1 MSLASRAD
9 CLIANS
15 VIFMRNSIDKCI
27 TTVRR
32 KEIML
37 KKKKENRV
45 KRQKYPLF
53 FNRIWFFFLRKKNKI
68 IIESHSNLFPPKK
81 KKKKNHSSIYI
92 YTYILKGIIRPRG
105 LFRFN
110 LSISNFQYLPS
121 ALGTRIFHY
130 HLFLIQDRI
139 STLT

>member
-53 FNRIWFFFLRKKNKI
+53 FNRIWFFFLEKKQNNYRKSFKSI
-68 IIESHSNLFPPKK
+68 SSKK
-81 KKKKNHSSIYI
+81 KKKIIQIYI
-92 YTYILKGIIRPRG
+92 YIYIYILKGIIRPGG

-110 LSISNFQYLPS
+110 LSIPNFQYLPS

>member
-1 MSLASRAD
+1 MIYVKHKTEKEEEKKKEYMSLASRAD

-53 FNRIWFFFLRKKNKI
+53 FNRIWFFFYTKKNKI
-68 IIESHSNLFPPKK
+68 IIESQHASW
-81 KKKKNHSSIYI
+81 
-92 YTYILKGIIRPRG
+92 
-105 LFRFN
+105 
-110 LSISNFQYLPS
+110 
-121 ALGTRIFHY
+121 
-130 HLFLIQDRI
+130 
-139 STLT
+139 